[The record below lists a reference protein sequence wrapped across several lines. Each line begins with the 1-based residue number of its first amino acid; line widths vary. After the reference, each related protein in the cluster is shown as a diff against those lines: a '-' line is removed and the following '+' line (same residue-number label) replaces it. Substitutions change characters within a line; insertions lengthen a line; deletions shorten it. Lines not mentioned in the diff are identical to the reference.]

1 LVKNTLFITSVRNKK
16 IDLGKKPAMK
26 PISYFFV
33 FLIPAFTVTGLL
45 LQGSL
50 VWLTTVFVFG
60 LVPVLELLLPAP
72 QDNPE
77 EGDFKSLK
85 ENRLYDLILYAAVP
99 TQIGVVALCLSIVSA
114 GGLSGLE
121 LVGAILAVGT
131 CCGGLGINIGHE
143 LGHRSTKRDQFL
155 AKVLL
160 STSLYAHFF
169 IEHNRG
175 HHSRVATYDDPAT
188 SRRGEMLY
196 SFWWRSVTGG
206 WRSAWKME
214 AERLTR
220 RRQPV
225 FSAGNEMLRLQL
237 VQAALL
243 GVIFLLLGGAAT
255 LAFLVVSALGIL
267 LLETVN
273 YLEHYGLQ
281 RTRGAHGRWERVRPA
296 HSWNSNCVL
305 GRLLLFNLTRHSDH
319 HAHPKRP
326 YAVLRHFDEA
336 PQLPTGYPGMVLI
349 AFVPPLFFALMDT
362 RLPVAPSSTSRMMA
376 A

>member
-1 LVKNTLFITSVRNKK
+1 
-16 IDLGKKPAMK
+16 MK
-26 PISYFFV
+26 PVNYLFV
-33 FLIPAFTVTGLL
+33 FLIPALTVIGLL
-45 LQGSL
+45 LQGSW
-50 VWLTTVFVFG
+50 VWLATAFVFG
-60 LVPVLELLLPAP
+60 LVPLLELVLPAP
-72 QDNPE
+72 EDNPDE
-77 EGDFKSLK
+77 EDFKSLK
-85 ENRLYDLILYAAVP
+85 DNWLYDAVLYAAVP
-99 TQIGVVALCLSIVSA
+99 TQVGVVALFLAIVSSGA
-114 GGLSGLE
+114 LAGLE
-121 LVGAILAVGT
+121 LVGAVLAVGV

-143 LGHRSTKRDQFL
+143 LGHRSNKRDQFL

-175 HHSRVATYDDPAT
+175 HHSRVATHDDPAT
-188 SRRGEMLY
+188 SRRGEVLY

-220 RRQPV
+220 RSLPV
-225 FSAGNEMLRLQL
+225 FSMGNEMLRLQL
-237 VQAALL
+237 AQGALL
-243 GVIFLLLGGAAT
+243 GAVFLLLGAAST
-255 LAFLVVSALGIL
+255 LAFLAVSVLGIL

-281 RTRGAHGRWERVRPA
+281 RTRGANGRWERVRPA

-336 PQLPTGYPGMVLI
+336 PQLPTGYPGMVMI
-349 AFVPPLFFALMDT
+349 AFVPPLFFALMDA
-362 RLPVAPSSTSRMMA
+362 RLPVSPAPGSRLMA